1 MAESSSERN
10 NTVISVATIAADLH
24 KVMHIAWSVSIA
36 AKNAM
41 IISAQAGEQ
50 ARSFQPITRFID
62 EIAHT
67 TIDSTQQVERESIR
81 VTRLSAQYLR
91 SRDAYTRFN
100 KVRVSG
106 SGARYLHTFLPV
118 VDQCLERLQEQSSL
132 LYRQLRLLGE
142 FMEELDMNMRAALAV
157 ASVCRIEASRAGE
170 YRNNLSAVADSLES
184 AAHSI
189 KEMVKEGLDRIR
201 AISIY
206 ETEQE
211 ITA

>member
-1 MAESSSERN
+1 MAEVSHGQN

-41 IISAQAGEQ
+41 VISAQAGEQ

-67 TIDSTQQVERESIR
+67 TIDSTKQVERESIR

-91 SRDAYTRFN
+91 SRDAYSRFT

-118 VDQCLERLQEQSSL
+118 VDQCLERLRDQSAQ
-132 LYRQLRLLGE
+132 LYQQLRLLGE
-142 FMEELDMNMRAALAV
+142 FMEELDLNMRAALAV

-170 YRNNLSAVADSLES
+170 YRNNLSAVADNLES
-184 AAHSI
+184 AARSI
-189 KEMVKEGLDRIR
+189 KEMVKEGLDRIH
-201 AISIY
+201 AITVH
-206 ETEQE
+206 ETEQG
-211 ITA
+211 IPV